1 VAKKSIYETSF
12 AAGHTGGLYEAELQG
27 VGDVWSD
34 IEASQSMT
42 ALKGERRGAKLDTIL
57 SGLELTSQVAGG
69 LQARGEFQG
78 SLKTVAGD
86 IDPSGDTSFEKVKVG
101 GLKKLFQEPS
111 YKIGDKVMS
120 KSDISIAGEMIKYGG
135 TPKYDRFKFKPDN
148 AAQELVDNDQLSS
161 KSVKSDDVGG
171 KFYGERKGFDIGDIV
186 GEKSI
191 FAAGKQKL
199 SSILSPDKP
208 PQAGGAPKTDDLA
221 EKRKAVSDA
230 NKQRRESEKLRKAKE
245 AKQKELDKPVTKGLG
260 DLTKDVASV
269 VIRDDTGKDVPKI
282 ADPVI
287 SQAEKTGSGNLMD
300 RTTGGIRSMWDMI
313 SGIW

>member
-12 AAGHTGGLYEAELQG
+12 AAGHTGGQYEAELQG

-69 LQARGEFQG
+69 LQARGEFQS

-101 GLKKLFQEPS
+101 GLKKLFQQPS

-135 TPKYDRFKFKPDN
+135 QPKYDRFKFKPDN
-148 AAQELVDNDQLSS
+148 AADEAGLSQS
-161 KSVKSDDVGG
+161 AKGG
-171 KFYGERKGFDIGDIV
+171 IGGFL
-186 GEKSI
+186 KR
-191 FAAGKQKL
+191 GKEKL
-199 SSILSPDKP
+199 SSVLSPKAKTQ
-208 PQAGGAPKTDDLA
+208 QAAPKVETKTPEVKQEKADTPDWDAINKQQLA
-221 EKRKAVSDA
+221 DIESAKESYSKRKEQYDWLQ
-230 NKQRRESEKLRKAKE
+230 KRGIIKE
-245 AKQKELDKPVTKGLG
+245 NQQAQLKGLG
-260 DLTKDVASV
+260 SEAAG
-269 VIRDDTGKDVPKI
+269 DTGVETDIPLI
-282 ADPVI
+282 D
-287 SQAEKTGSGNLMD
+287 NF
-300 RTTGGIRSMWDMI
+300 GILGEHSSLIDLEEQERRRSSSVYGQPTRNI
-313 SGIW
+313 PRQ